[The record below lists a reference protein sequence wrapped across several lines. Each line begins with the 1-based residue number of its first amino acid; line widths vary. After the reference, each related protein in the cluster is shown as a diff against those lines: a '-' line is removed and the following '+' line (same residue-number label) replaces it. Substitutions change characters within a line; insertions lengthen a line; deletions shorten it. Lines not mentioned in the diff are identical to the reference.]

1 MTALFMTMT
10 EAPVAIL
17 ATLCGI
23 TLIVVVLWEGFETI
37 VLPRR
42 VTRRFRLTRMFYR
55 PAWGTWTRMVY
66 TFVQEARQQE
76 TWLSFFGPL
85 SLLLLLSFWAGGLIT
100 GFALLH
106 WASGSGFA
114 THAGHAGFLTDL
126 YLSGTTFFTLGLGD
140 VVPQS
145 TAARLLV
152 VVESGMGFAFLAL
165 VIGYLPALN
174 QSFAR
179 REVSISLL
187 DARAGSPPTASEMLR
202 RHGHERGMEALRQLL
217 HEWEK
222 WSAEFL
228 EGHLS
233 YPVLA
238 YFRSQHDNQ
247 SWLAALTAILDTC
260 ALVMAGVE
268 GACERQAELT
278 FAMARHA
285 VVDLALVF
293 RTKPREPKPERLAPE
308 KLAELRDLLAASG
321 LKLHDGEDFDRR
333 LAELRWL
340 YEPYVNALATYFR
353 VSIPPWIAA
362 ETWVDNW
369 QVSVWERQSVER
381 KEVRERRKGE
391 HF

>member
-1 MTALFMTMT
+1 MAY
-10 EAPVAIL
+10 VATI
-17 ATLCGI
+17 AGI
-23 TLIVVVLWEGFETI
+23 FLIFLVLWEGFETI

-42 VTRRFRLTRMFYR
+42 VTRRFRLTRFFYWNSWR
-55 PAWGTWTRMVY
+55 PWVKMVKIL
-66 TFVQEARQQE
+66 VPARRRE
-76 TWLSFFGPL
+76 SWLSYFGPL
-85 SLLLLLSFWAGGLIT
+85 SLLLLLSFWAGGLII
-100 GFALLH
+100 GFALIH
-106 WASGSGFA
+106 WALGSSLLA
-114 THAGHAGFLTDL
+114 MDSSSGFLTDL

-140 VVPQS
+140 ALPRTS
-145 TAARLLV
+145 LARLLV

-202 RHGHERGMEALRQLL
+202 RHGHERGREALRQLL
-217 HEWEK
+217 HEWER

-260 ALVMAGVE
+260 ALIMAGLE
-268 GACERQAELT
+268 GVCERQAELT

-285 VVDLALVF
+285 VIDLSLVF
-293 RTKPREPKPERLAPE
+293 RTSPRQPVPERLPPE
-308 KLAELRDLLAASG
+308 KLAELRTLLAGSG
-321 LKLHDGEDFDRR
+321 QKLREGDAADRKLR
-333 LAELRWL
+333 ELRL
-340 YEPYVNALATYFR
+340 MYEPYVHSLASYFQTGL
-353 VSIPPWIAA
+353 PPWIA
-362 ETWVDNW
+362 EESWVDNW
-369 QVSVWERQSVER
+369 QGSFWERPAKGGNATVEI
-381 KEVRERRKGE
+381 GNE

>member
-1 MTALFMTMT
+1 MAIVAKISGIAL
-10 EAPVAIL
+10 IL
-17 ATLCGI
+17 L
-23 TLIVVVLWEGFETI
+23 VLWEGFETI
-37 VLPRR
+37 ILPRR
-42 VTRRFRLTRMFYR
+42 VTRRFRLTRIFYR
-55 PAWGTWTRMVY
+55 SSWRPWVKMVKTLVPARRR
-66 TFVQEARQQE
+66 ES
-76 TWLSFFGPL
+76 WLSYFGPL
-85 SLLLLLSFWAGGLIT
+85 SLLLLLSVWAGGLIC
-100 GFALLH
+100 GFALIH
-106 WASGSGFA
+106 WAFGSAVLAANGE
-114 THAGHAGFLTDL
+114 AGFLTDL

-140 VVPQS
+140 VLPRTS
-145 TAARLLV
+145 LARLLV

-187 DARAGSPPTASEMLR
+187 DARAGSPPTASVMLC
-202 RHGHERGMEALRQLL
+202 RHGHERGNEELRQLL
-217 HEWEK
+217 HEWEH

-260 ALVMAGVE
+260 SVIMAGLE

-285 VVDLALVF
+285 VVDLSLVF
-293 RTKPREPKPERLAPE
+293 RTAPKAPNPDRLPPE
-308 KLAELRDLLAASG
+308 KLVELRLLLANNG
-321 LKLHDGEDFDRR
+321 QKLRDGDAADRK
-333 LAELRWL
+333 LLELRLL
-340 YEPYVNALATYFR
+340 YEPYVQALASYFQI
-353 VSIPPWIAA
+353 SIPPWIAK
-362 ETWVDNW
+362 ESWMDNW
-369 QVSVWERQSVER
+369 QGSFWEQPIEGR
-381 KEVRERRKGE
+381 KSAGKSRAQ

>member
-1 MTALFMTMT
+1 LFRVEVTVVL
-10 EAPVAIL
+10 VAIY
-17 ATLCGI
+17 CGI
-23 TLIVVVLWEGFETI
+23 FLIVLVLWEGFETI

-42 VTRRFRLTRMFYR
+42 VTRRFRLTRFFYR
-55 PAWGTWTRMVY
+55 STWRPWERTISLLVRPG
-66 TFVQEARQQE
+66 QQE
-76 TWLSFFGPL
+76 NWLSIFGPL
-85 SLLLLLSFWAGGLIT
+85 SLLLLLSIWAVGLVT

-106 WASGSGFA
+106 WGFGSAVLNRNGG
-114 THAGHAGFLTDL
+114 TGFLTDL
-126 YLSGTTFFTLGLGD
+126 YLSGTTFFTLGIGD
-140 VVPQS
+140 VVPL
-145 TAARLLV
+145 TTLARILV
-152 VVESGMGFAFLAL
+152 VIESGMGFAFLAL

-217 HEWEK
+217 HEWER

-260 ALVMAGVE
+260 ALIMAGVE

-285 VVDLALVF
+285 VVDLSLVF
-293 RTKPREPKPERLAPE
+293 RTRPGELKPDRLSME
-308 KLAELRDLLAASG
+308 KLAALRLHLAESGLRLREGDAAEKRRTELR
-321 LKLHDGEDFDRR
+321 
-333 LAELRWL
+333 LRD
-340 YEPYVNALATYFR
+340 EPYVHALASHFH
-353 VSIPPWIAA
+353 VNIPPWIAG
-362 ETWVDNW
+362 ESSMDNW
-369 QVSVWERQSVER
+369 QSSAWDQQGKGR
-381 KEVRERRKGE
+381 KSSAKKGIG

>member
-1 MTALFMTMT
+1 MAFMAAFLGVAL
-10 EAPVAIL
+10 I
-17 ATLCGI
+17 I
-23 TLIVVVLWEGFETI
+23 VVLWEGFETI

-42 VTRRFRLTRMFYR
+42 VTRRFRLTRFFYR
-55 PAWGTWTRMVY
+55 RTWRPWAAMVSSLVPAKR
-66 TFVQEARQQE
+66 QE
-76 TWLSFFGPL
+76 TWLSYYGPL
-85 SLLLLLSFWAGGLIT
+85 SLLLLLSVWAGGLIT

-106 WASGSGFA
+106 LATGSAVTIHG
-114 THAGHAGFLTDL
+114 GSAGFLTDL

-140 VVPQS
+140 VIPQTG
-145 TAARLLV
+145 TARFLV
-152 VVESGMGFAFLAL
+152 VAESGMGFAFLAL

-217 HEWEK
+217 HEWER

-285 VVDLALVF
+285 VVDLSLVF
-293 RTKPREPKPERLAPE
+293 KTEPREPREDRLPPDKLADLRTFLAANGLKLRE
-308 KLAELRDLLAASG
+308 SEAAGQKLAELR
-321 LKLHDGEDFDRR
+321 
-333 LAELRWL
+333 WM
-340 YEPYVNALATYFR
+340 YEPYVHALASHFH
-353 VSIPPWIAA
+353 VSTPPWIAP
-362 ETWVDNW
+362 ENREDNW
-369 QVSVWERQSVER
+369 QSSVWDRRTIGRKPAGDPERAR
-381 KEVRERRKGE
+381 GE

>member
-1 MTALFMTMT
+1 M
-10 EAPVAIL
+10 AIV
-17 ATLCGI
+17 ATLSGI
-23 TLIVVVLWEGFETI
+23 VLIGLVLWEGFETI

-42 VTRRFRLTRMFYR
+42 VTRRFRMTRFFYR
-55 PAWGTWTRMVY
+55 RTWIPWVKTITKLVPPQR
-66 TFVQEARQQE
+66 RE
-76 TWLSFFGPL
+76 TWLSYFGPL
-85 SLLLLLSFWAGGLIT
+85 SLLLLLSIWAGGLIT

-106 WASGSGFA
+106 WGLGSAVLSHVGDSGF
-114 THAGHAGFLTDL
+114 LVDL

-140 VVPQS
+140 AVPRNS
-145 TAARLLV
+145 GARLLV
-152 VVESGMGFAFLAL
+152 VLESGTGFAFLAL

-174 QSFAR
+174 QTFAN

-217 HEWEK
+217 HEWER

-247 SWLAALTAILDTC
+247 SWLGALTAILDTC
-260 ALVMAGVE
+260 ALLIAGVE
-268 GACERQAELT
+268 GTCERQAELT

-285 VVDLALVF
+285 VVDLSLVF
-293 RTKPREPKPERLAPE
+293 GTQPREHKPARLSTE
-308 KLAELRDLLAASG
+308 KLAELRALLAERG
-321 LKLHDGEDFDRR
+321 LKLRDGKAVEQK
-333 LAELRWL
+333 LTELRWQ
-340 YEPYVNALATYFR
+340 YEPYVHALASYFR
-353 VSIPPWIAA
+353 VAVPPWIAA
-362 ETWVDNW
+362 DNRLDNW
-369 QVSVWERQSVER
+369 QVSVWERRSASRTPTEGAS
-381 KEVRERRKGE
+381 GE

>member
-1 MTALFMTMT
+1 VATVATISGIAL
-10 EAPVAIL
+10 IL
-17 ATLCGI
+17 L
-23 TLIVVVLWEGFETI
+23 VLWEGFETI
-37 VLPRR
+37 ILPRR
-42 VTRRFRLTRMFYR
+42 VTRRFRLTRFFYR
-55 PAWGTWTRMVY
+55 SSWRPWVKMVKILVPAR
-66 TFVQEARQQE
+66 RRE
-76 TWLSFFGPL
+76 TWLSYFGPL
-85 SLLLLLSFWAGGLIT
+85 SLLLLLSFWAGGLIS
-100 GFALLH
+100 GFALIH
-106 WASGSGFA
+106 WALGSAVLARDG
-114 THAGHAGFLTDL
+114 GAGFLTDL

-140 VVPQS
+140 VIPRTS
-145 TAARLLV
+145 LARLLV

-202 RHGHERGMEALRQLL
+202 RHGHERGKEALRQLL
-217 HEWEK
+217 HEWER

-260 ALVMAGVE
+260 ALIMAGLE

-285 VVDLALVF
+285 VIDLSLVF
-293 RTKPREPKPERLAPE
+293 RTSPRAPILDRLPPE
-308 KLAELRDLLAASG
+308 KLTELRSLLTESG
-321 LKLHDGEDFDRR
+321 QKLREGDAVDRKLR
-333 LAELRWL
+333 ELRLL
-340 YEPYVNALATYFR
+340 YEPYVHALATYFR
-353 VSIPPWIAA
+353 VSLPPWSA
-362 ETWVDNW
+362 EEGWVDNW
-369 QVSVWERQSVER
+369 QGSFWERPDKGR
-381 KEVRERRKGE
+381 KAAGKGSAE

>member
-1 MTALFMTMT
+1 MQT
-10 EAPVAIL
+10 VSII
-17 ATLCGI
+17 ATISG
-23 TLIVVVLWEGFETI
+23 TLMVLLVLWEGFETI

-42 VTRRFRLTRMFYR
+42 VTRRFRLTRFFYR
-55 PAWGTWTRMVY
+55 RAWRFWARMLGSLIPA
-66 TFVQEARQQE
+66 QQQE
-76 TWLSFFGPL
+76 NWLSVFGPL
-85 SLLLLLSFWAGGLIT
+85 SLLCLLSIWAMGLVT
-100 GFALLH
+100 GFALLQ
-106 WASGSGFA
+106 WACGAVVMTRDG
-114 THAGHAGFLTDL
+114 GAGFITSF

-140 VVPQS
+140 VVPLS
-145 TAARLLV
+145 ATGRFLV

-174 QSFAR
+174 QTFAR

-187 DARAGSPPTASEMLR
+187 DARAGSPPTALEMLR

-217 HEWEK
+217 HEWER
-222 WSAEFL
+222 WSAELL

-285 VVDLALVF
+285 VVDLSLVF
-293 RTKPREPKPERLAPE
+293 RTKPREPKPVRLPPE
-308 KLAELRDLLAASG
+308 KLVELRLLLAESG
-321 LKLHDGEDFDRR
+321 LKLREGEEVEQK
-333 LAELRWL
+333 LTELRWL
-340 YEPYVNALATYFR
+340 YEPFIQALATYFR
-353 VSIPPWIAA
+353 VTIPPWIA
-362 ETWVDNW
+362 EESREDNW
-369 QVSVWERQSVER
+369 RTTIWERRSTSRSPDEKSR
-381 KEVRERRKGE
+381 GR

>member
-1 MTALFMTMT
+1 MEIVAAIFGIAL
-10 EAPVAIL
+10 IL
-17 ATLCGI
+17 L
-23 TLIVVVLWEGFETI
+23 VLWEGFETI
-37 VLPRR
+37 ILPRR
-42 VTRRFRLTRMFYR
+42 VTRRFRLTRFFYR
-55 PAWGTWTRMVY
+55 GSWRPWVKMVNILIPP
-66 TFVQEARQQE
+66 QRQE
-76 TWLSFFGPL
+76 TWLSYFGPL
-85 SLLLLLSFWAGGLIT
+85 SLLLLLSIWAGGLIF

-106 WASGSGFA
+106 LALGSAVLTIDGRSN
-114 THAGHAGFLTDL
+114 FLTDL

-140 VVPQS
+140 SLPR
-145 TAARLLV
+145 TTLARLLV

-202 RHGHERGMEALRQLL
+202 RHGHERGNEALRQLL
-217 HEWEK
+217 HEWER

-260 ALVMAGVE
+260 ALIMAGLD

-285 VVDLALVF
+285 VIDLSLVF
-293 RTKPREPKPERLAPE
+293 RTSPLAPDPERLPPD
-308 KLAELRDLLAASG
+308 KLIQLRLLVARSGQRLHDSDSFDRKLRELRQM
-321 LKLHDGEDFDRR
+321 
-333 LAELRWL
+333 
-340 YEPYVNALATYFR
+340 YEPYINALASYFQ
-353 VSIPPWIAA
+353 VSIPPWIA
-362 ETWVDNW
+362 EEKWVDNW
-369 QVSVWERQSVER
+369 KGSFWERPSNGGNN
-381 KEVRERRKGE
+381 GE
-391 HF
+391 NGGSDHF

>member
-1 MTALFMTMT
+1 MG
-10 EAPVAIL
+10 APMAVIAAII
-17 ATLCGI
+17 GVS
-23 TLIVVVLWEGFETI
+23 LIIVVLWEGFETI

-42 VTRRFRLTRMFYR
+42 ITRRFRLTRFFYR
-55 PAWGTWTRMVY
+55 RTWRPWAAMVNSCIP
-66 TFVQEARQQE
+66 TRQQE
-76 TWLSFFGPL
+76 NWLSVFGPL
-85 SLLLLLSFWAGGLIT
+85 SLLLLLCVWAGGLIF
-100 GFALLH
+100 GFALLY
-106 WASGSGFA
+106 WATGSAVITHDGSTGF
-114 THAGHAGFLTDL
+114 FTDL

-140 VVPQS
+140 VVPRS
-145 TAARLLV
+145 TPARFLL

-202 RHGHERGMEALRQLL
+202 RHAHERGMEALRQLL
-217 HEWEK
+217 HEWER

-247 SWLAALTAILDTC
+247 SWLAALTAILDAS

-285 VVDLALVF
+285 VVDLSLVF
-293 RTKPREPKPERLAPE
+293 KTRPREPSRDRLSPEKLSDLRALLVANGLKLSE
-308 KLAELRDLLAASG
+308 GEAADKKLAELR
-321 LKLHDGEDFDRR
+321 
-333 LAELRWL
+333 WM
-340 YEPYVNALATYFR
+340 YEPYVHALATHFH
-353 VSIPPWIAA
+353 VSIPPWIAH
-362 ETWVDNW
+362 ENRVDNW
-369 QVSVWERQSVER
+369 QASVWERRNSSR
-381 KEVRERRKGE
+381 KQADTTEMTGGE

>member
-1 MTALFMTMT
+1 MTALLMTMT
-10 EAPVAIL
+10 EAPVAIV

-42 VTRRFRLTRMFYR
+42 VTRRFRLTRLFYR
-55 PAWGTWTRMVY
+55 PSWRTWMRMVN
-66 TFVQEARQQE
+66 TFVPARQQE

-85 SLLLLLSFWAGGLIT
+85 SLLLLLSFWAGGLIIA
-100 GFALLH
+100 FALLH

-114 THAGHAGFLTDL
+114 THAGHTGFLTDL

-140 VVPQS
+140 VVPRS
-145 TAARLLV
+145 TPARMLV

-285 VVDLALVF
+285 VVDLSLVF
-293 RTKPREPKPERLAPE
+293 RTRPREPKPERLSAE
-308 KLAELRDLLAASG
+308 KLAELRGLLAASG
-321 LKLHDGEDFDRR
+321 LKLHDGDEFDRK

-353 VSIPPWIAA
+353 VSLPPWIAA
-362 ETWVDNW
+362 ETSVDNW
-369 QVSVWERQSVER
+369 QASIWERRSVER

>member
-1 MTALFMTMT
+1 MTIIAAIFGAAL
-10 EAPVAIL
+10 IL
-17 ATLCGI
+17 G
-23 TLIVVVLWEGFETI
+23 VLWEGFETI

-42 VTRRFRLTRMFYR
+42 VTRRFRLTRFFYR
-55 PAWGTWTRMVY
+55 RTWRPWAAMVRSL
-66 TFVQEARQQE
+66 VPPRRQE
-76 TWLSFFGPL
+76 TWLSYFGPL
-85 SLLLLLSFWAGGLIT
+85 SLLLLLSVWAGGLIT

-106 WASGSGFA
+106 WANGSAVVAHNGSS
-114 THAGHAGFLTDL
+114 GFLTDL

-140 VVPQS
+140 VIPRTS
-145 TAARLLV
+145 TARLLT
-152 VVESGMGFAFLAL
+152 VVESGMGFGFLAL

-217 HEWEK
+217 HEWER

-268 GACERQAELT
+268 GACARQAELT

-285 VVDLALVF
+285 VVDLSLVF
-293 RTKPREPKPERLAPE
+293 RTRPQEPRKERLPPE
-308 KLAELRDLLAASG
+308 KLAELRDFLTEGGVKLREGEAA
-321 LKLHDGEDFDRR
+321 DRK

-340 YEPYVNALATYFR
+340 YEPYVHALGSYFR
-353 VSIPPWIAA
+353 VSIPPWVAA
-362 ETWVDNW
+362 ERQVDNW
-369 QVSVWERQSVER
+369 QASIWERRTAGREQSDHPEGGKV
-381 KEVRERRKGE
+381 E

>member
-1 MTALFMTMT
+1 
-10 EAPVAIL
+10 VAGNL
-17 ATLCGI
+17 A
-23 TLIVVVLWEGFETI
+23 E
-37 VLPRR
+37 R
-42 VTRRFRLTRMFYR
+42 VR
-55 PAWGTWTRMVY
+55 
-66 TFVQEARQQE
+66 
-76 TWLSFFGPL
+76 SL
-85 SLLLLLSFWAGGLIT
+85 SLLLLLSIWAGGLIA

-106 WASGSGFA
+106 WAAGSAVPARDGSY
-114 THAGHAGFLTDL
+114 GFLTDL
-126 YLSGTTFFTLGLGD
+126 YLSGSTFFTLGLGD
-140 VVPQS
+140 VVPRG
-145 TAARLLV
+145 TVARFLV
-152 VVESGMGFAFLAL
+152 VIESGMGFAFLAL

-217 HEWEK
+217 YEWER

-238 YFRSQHDNQ
+238 YFRSQHDNE

-260 ALVMAGVE
+260 ALVMAGTE
-268 GACERQAELT
+268 RSCERQAELT

-285 VVDLALVF
+285 VVDLCLIF
-293 RTKPREPKPERLAPE
+293 RTWPREPTYNRLPPET
-308 KLAELRDLLAASG
+308 LAELRTALATAG
-321 LKLHDGEDFDRR
+321 IKFDEGEAADLKLG
-333 LAELRWL
+333 ELREM
-340 YEPYVNALATYFR
+340 YEPCIHALATYFQ

-362 ETWVDNW
+362 ERRRDNW
-369 QVSVWERQSVER
+369 QGNIQEPGSAAR
-381 KEVRERRKGE
+381 KKARERIKGE

>member
-1 MTALFMTMT
+1 MTIA
-10 EAPVAIL
+10 AAIF
-17 ATLCGI
+17 GVV
-23 TLIVVVLWEGFETI
+23 LIMLVLWEGFETI

-42 VTRRFRLTRMFYR
+42 VTRRFRLTRLFYR
-55 PAWGTWTRMVY
+55 RTWIPWSKMVSSFVPAR
-66 TFVQEARQQE
+66 RQE
-76 TWLSFFGPL
+76 TWLSVFGPL
-85 SLLLLLSFWAGGLIT
+85 SLLLLLSIWAGGLIT
-100 GFALLH
+100 GFSLLH
-106 WASGSGFA
+106 WATNSAVMSHDGS
-114 THAGHAGFLTDL
+114 TGFLTDI

-140 VVPQS
+140 VIPR
-145 TAARLLV
+145 TTLARLLV

-217 HEWEK
+217 HEWER

-247 SWLAALTAILDTC
+247 SWLGALTAILDSC

-285 VVDLALVF
+285 VVDLSLVF
-293 RTKPREPKPERLAPE
+293 RTRPLELKQDRLPPERLADLRAILTANGLKLRE
-308 KLAELRDLLAASG
+308 GELADRKLAELR
-321 LKLHDGEDFDRR
+321 
-333 LAELRWL
+333 WM
-340 YEPYVNALATYFR
+340 YEPYIHALATYFR
-353 VSIPPWIAA
+353 TSVPPWVAA
-362 ETWVDNW
+362 GSQVDNW
-369 QVSVWERQSVER
+369 QASMWERRGVGR
-381 KEVRERRKGE
+381 KPAKPPESGKGE